1 MRIFKEEQ
9 RFNQTWIIVLIGIS
23 TIIPVAI
30 LLHTYIN
37 KPKSLSTIE
46 LISVI
51 LVLILASGII
61 FFFKLITRIDEKG
74 IYYKFFPF
82 QFKLKLIEWQEIEEA
97 YVRNYDAIT
106 EYGGWGLKGGALW
119 NKSKGRAINVSGDI
133 GIQLQLKNGK
143 KLLIGTQKK
152 EEAIRVLEAY
162 KTKLNTDV

>member
-9 RFNQTWIIVLIGIS
+9 RFNQTWIIVLIAVSAIVPLFVITKEYLDNPESFS
-23 TIIPVAI
+23 TLEFIGTLAI
-30 LLHTYIN
+30 
-37 KPKSLSTIE
+37 
-46 LISVI
+46 I
-51 LVLILASGII
+51 LVASCFI
-61 FFFKLITRIDEKG
+61 FVFKLHTRIDEDG
-74 IYYKFFPF
+74 IRYKFFPF
-82 QFKLKLIEWQEIEEA
+82 QLKFKLLPWTEIKTA
-97 YVRNYDAIT
+97 NVRTYDAIT
-106 EYGGWGLKGGALW
+106 EFGGWGLKGGALW

>member
-9 RFNQTWIIVLIGIS
+9 RFNQTWIIVLLVLS
-23 TIIPVAI
+23 AIIPSVI
-30 LLHTYIN
+30 ITNRYLEN
-37 KPKSLSTIE
+37 SESLSTAEFIGT
-46 LISVI
+46 LSIVVI
-51 LVLILASGII
+51 ATGLI
-61 FFFKLITRIDEKG
+61 FFFKLSTRIDEKG

-82 QFKLKLIEWQEIEEA
+82 QFKPKLIEWQEINKA

-162 KTKLNTDV
+162 KIKLNTDV